1 MTFLDTEMINLVQAR
16 SIILAAQDRWSVPSS
31 MSNTMLQVEETF
43 MVKEYRH
50 THTHTH
56 THTHAH
62 THTHTQTGSMY
73 CWAHSHLW
81 NWKPI
86 HKIGFKLVL
95 ELCLLSDQPWN
106 FLFIEWSTTY
116 VAFSNLEKFKAKYGC
131 WWKIWYHLIGS
142 YPMGRKNP

>member
-1 MTFLDTEMINLVQAR
+1 MTFLDTEMKKLGTSTQHNTRSTRSLIRTLKYVQYNVAGGRNLYGERVQ
-16 SIILAAQDRWSVPSS
+16 
-31 MSNTMLQVEETF
+31 
-43 MVKEYRH
+43 
-50 THTHTH
+50 THTHT
-56 THTHAH
+56 H

-131 WWKIWYHLIGS
+131 WWKIWYYLIGS